1 MSTNPEHPASRS
13 ASDAELERERGR
25 RPRRGGRAPR
35 IVAVG
40 FMQLV
45 SLIGVIGLA
54 VILGAVLVDS
64 ANTTGWIVGL
74 VIGAASVI
82 GTMLVLFSGRHARK
96 H

>member
-1 MSTNPEHPASRS
+1 MSTNPEHPSSRS
-13 ASDAELERERGR
+13 SSDAEVERERGR
-25 RPRRGGRAPR
+25 RPRRRARAPR

-40 FMQLV
+40 FMQVV
-45 SLIGVIGLA
+45 SLVGVVGLA

-82 GTMLVLFSGRHARK
+82 LTMLVLFSGHHARK